1 MLKTAEFPTHFLAHL
16 NLDGQLPLVEGC
28 VGAETQLPPSALLR
42 EQEEE
47 KKYK

>member
-1 MLKTAEFPTHFLAHL
+1 MLKTAEFPTHFLGHL
-16 NLDGQLPLVEGC
+16 NLDGKLPLEKG
-28 VGAETQLPPSALLR
+28 GAETQLPPSALLR

>member
-1 MLKTAEFPTHFLAHL
+1 MMKTAEFPTHFLAHL
-16 NLDGQLPLVEGC
+16 LDGQVPQQKGCAEG
-28 VGAETQLPPSALLR
+28 QLPPSALLR

>member
-1 MLKTAEFPTHFLAHL
+1 MLKTAEFPTHFLAHI
-16 NLDGQLPLVEGC
+16 NFDKQSPQAK
-28 VGAETQLPPSALLR
+28 VGNETQLPPSALLR